1 LLSVLELL
9 DDESE
14 EDEESDFD
22 ESEDDDES
30 DEDDESEE
38 DDEDEEL
45 PSLSLYREG
54 SFFPLLRLS
63 VL

>member
-9 DDESE
+9 DDEEEDESE
-14 EDEESDFD
+14 EDEE
-22 ESEDDDES
+22 
-30 DEDDESEE
+30 DESEE
-38 DDEDEEL
+38 DDEELL

-54 SFFPLLRLS
+54 SFFPPPLRLS